1 MTELDTRARDLVR
14 PDRVHGSVYT
24 DPDVFERE
32 LQRIYREGWVFVAHE
47 SEVPEPGDYVTRRI
61 GREPVIVSRGKD
73 GEVHVLA
80 NRCAHRGNRLCNA
93 DRGNSTTFRC
103 PYHGWTFKN
112 DGALVAV
119 PMRTGYSDEFL
130 AKRAELG
137 LAHAPRQ
144 DSYRGF
150 VFASLAPEGISL
162 REHLGRATGAID
174 RLLALSPDGRLD
186 LRAGWMKHHHFSN
199 WKMVIENNVDGY
211 HALFTHQSVY
221 EAVREA
227 KVSHVPSK
235 VEVYVRDLGNGHSEI
250 DYLPEYSRLDEEF
263 VWFGRAPRAKLPRY
277 VEAMEQAHGKE
288 DTHKA
293 FVVGPPHTMIFPN
306 LFLAEMNIMFV
317 EPLAPGETIAYTT
330 PALIPGMDEMN
341 SRMLRRCEGAMGPA
355 GFLIADDGEIGA
367 RNQMGLA
374 STRPEW
380 IMLARG
386 ETTDLH
392 DETGVVN
399 HDKSSETPQRG
410 LWQHWASVLDGDAEG
425 E

>member
-14 PDRVHGSVYT
+14 PDRIHGSVYT
-24 DPDVFERE
+24 DPAVFELE
-32 LQRIYREGWVFVAHE
+32 LERIYREGWVFVAHE

-93 DRGNSTTFRC
+93 ERGNSTTFRC

-119 PMRTGYSDEFL
+119 PMRGGYSPEFL
-130 AKRAELG
+130 ADRSQLG
-137 LAHAPRQ
+137 LSPAPRM
-144 DSYRGF
+144 DSYGGF

-174 RLLALSPDGRLD
+174 RLLALSPDGKLD

-288 DTHKA
+288 ATHKA

-330 PALIPGMDEMN
+330 PALIPGMDELN
-341 SRMLRRCEGAMGPA
+341 SRMLRRTEGAMGPA

-374 STRPEW
+374 ATHPEW

-386 ETTDLH
+386 ATTDQA
-392 DETGVVN
+392 DETGIVN

-410 LWQHWASVLDGDAEG
+410 LWQHWASVLDGE
-425 E
+425 